1 MCSLP
6 QQHAGCFAA
15 TLNTTA
21 GRRNL
26 AGGIWQRSYLAEPS
40 APGLGLGRG
49 LGVSVAPRQ
58 GELGPWGIPH
68 PLPWDRAL
76 HHGCMWTPT
85 RSPPRSGDLE
95 EKGVNL
101 GESTLAV
108 PR

>member
-1 MCSLP
+1 M
-6 QQHAGCFAA
+6 
-15 TLNTTA
+15 
-21 GRRNL
+21 
-26 AGGIWQRSYLAEPS
+26 
-40 APGLGLGRG
+40 
-49 LGVSVAPRQ
+49 SVAPGR

-85 RSPPRSGDLE
+85 RSPPGSRDLEEKGVNLE